1 MTAVPFERVYCGTV
15 STPKRKFWVRGL
27 RILTGSKYCL
37 MATLL
42 RVLIALIIAATL
54 GACHQSAPEP
64 VSLNYLR
71 LGWIPPYELS
81 ETEALS
87 RKFTRETGIGLRHF
101 RGVQGETLD
110 QLALTRKLLQEGGS
124 GPDVLQIDVTWLGV
138 LQGDLTDLRPYFAGE
153 GSSMGPGVASSYVV
167 GGKVAAIPY
176 QNHVGV
182 LEYRADLLRE
192 YGYDHPPRTW
202 DALERMAA
210 RIQTSERA
218 KGNQD
223 FWGYVWPGA
232 AAESLSCNALEWQ
245 VAEGGGRIIE
255 NDGTISVN
263 NAAAIRAWQRA
274 RRWIGWISP
283 LSTVEY
289 REFDATNVF
298 DSGRAAFARVW
309 GAEPRGFSTNREQL
323 RLTHGGGKLPV
334 GKVGYTT
341 LPSGS
346 TASAG
351 TLGGLG
357 LAVSKHSL
365 HPREDAALI
374 RFLLREQIESI
385 EKGAVPNLS
394 TQVVVY
400 DVAPIVDS
408 HDNPEKSGPLKAIV
422 ISRPSSVA
430 ASSYEQV
437 TRAYFGAVHSVLT
450 GQRHAPESAAELEKD
465 LVKITGFRTGPPAKN

>member
-1 MTAVPFERVYCGTV
+1 MTAVPFKRVYCGTV

-27 RILTGSKYCL
+27 GILTGSKYCL

-54 GACHQSAPEP
+54 GACDQSAPEP

-87 RKFTRETGIGLRHF
+87 RKFTRETGMGIRHF

-153 GSSMGPGVASSYVV
+153 SSSMGPGVASSYVV

-202 DALERMAA
+202 VELERMAA

-232 AAESLSCNALEWQ
+232 AAESLTCNALEWQ

-274 RRWIGWISP
+274 SRWIGWISP
-283 LSTVEY
+283 PSTVEY

-309 GAEPRGFSTNREQL
+309 GAEPSGFSTNREQL

-357 LAVSKHSL
+357 LAVSKYSL

-385 EKGAVPNLS
+385 EKGDVPNLS
-394 TQVVVY
+394 TEVVVY

-408 HDNPEKSGPLKAIV
+408 HDNPEKSGPVKAIV
-422 ISRPSSVA
+422 ISRPSSIA

>member
-1 MTAVPFERVYCGTV
+1 M
-15 STPKRKFWVRGL
+15 
-27 RILTGSKYCL
+27 
-37 MATLL
+37 
-42 RVLIALIIAATL
+42 LIPLFIAATL
-54 GACHQSAPEP
+54 SACHQPAPEP
-64 VSLNYLR
+64 LTLNYLR
-71 LGWIPPYELS
+71 LGWIPPYELPA
-81 ETEALS
+81 TEALS
-87 RKFTRETGIGLRHF
+87 RKFTRETGVGLRHL
-101 RGVQGETLD
+101 RGVQEETLD
-110 QLALTRKLLQEGGS
+110 QLTLTRQLLQEGGS

-138 LQGDLTDLRPYFAGE
+138 LQEDLTDLRPYFTAE
-153 GSSMGPGVASSYVV
+153 SLSMGPGVASSYIV
-167 GGKVAAIPY
+167 GGKVVAIPY
-176 QNHVGV
+176 QNQVGV

-202 DALERMAA
+202 DELERMAV

-218 KGNQD
+218 KGKED

-232 AAESLSCNALEWQ
+232 AAESLTCNALEWQ

-255 NDGTISVN
+255 SDGTISVN
-263 NAAAIRAWQRA
+263 NPAAIRAWQRA

-283 LSTVEY
+283 PSTVEY
-289 REFDATNVF
+289 REIDSTNVF
-298 DSGRAAFARVW
+298 DSGRAVFARDW
-309 GAEPRGFSTNREQL
+309 GAEPGGFSTNREQL
-323 RLTHGGGKLPV
+323 RLLHWGGKLPI

-341 LPSGS
+341 LPGGS

-357 LAVSKHSL
+357 LAVSRYSL

-385 EKGAVPNLS
+385 GKGTVPNLS
-394 TQVVVY
+394 TQLVFY

-408 HDNPEKSGPLKAIV
+408 HINSEKSGPLKAIV
-422 ISRPSSVA
+422 ISRPSNVA
-430 ASSYEQV
+430 ARSYEQV

-450 GQRHAPESAAELEKD
+450 GQRHAPEGAAELEKY

>member
-1 MTAVPFERVYCGTV
+1 MV
-15 STPKRKFWVRGL
+15 SKF
-27 RILTGSKYCL
+27 CL
-37 MATLL
+37 MATRL
-42 RVLIALIIAATL
+42 RVLIALLIAATL
-54 GACHQSAPEP
+54 VACHQSAPKP

-87 RKFTRETGIGLRHF
+87 RKFKRETGIGLRHF

-110 QLALTRKLLQEGGS
+110 QLTLTRKLLQEGGS

-138 LQGDLTDLRPYFAGE
+138 LQGELTDLRPYFAGE
-153 GSSMGPGVASSYVV
+153 SSSMGPGVASSYVV

-176 QNHVGV
+176 QNQVGV

-202 DALERMAA
+202 DELERMAA

-274 RRWIGWISP
+274 KRWIGWISP
-283 LSTVEY
+283 PSTVEY

-334 GKVGYTT
+334 DKVGYTT
-341 LPSGS
+341 LPGGS

>member
-1 MTAVPFERVYCGTV
+1 MV
-15 STPKRKFWVRGL
+15 SKF
-27 RILTGSKYCL
+27 CL
-37 MATLL
+37 MATRL
-42 RVLIALIIAATL
+42 RVLVALLIAATL
-54 GACHQSAPEP
+54 VACHQSAPEP

-81 ETEALS
+81 ETDALS
-87 RKFTRETGIGLRHF
+87 RKFKRETGIGLRHF

-110 QLALTRKLLQEGGS
+110 QLTLTRKLLQEGGS

-138 LQGDLTDLRPYFAGE
+138 LQGELTDLRPYFAGE
-153 GSSMGPGVASSYVV
+153 SSSMGPGVASSYVV

-176 QNHVGV
+176 QNQVGV

-202 DALERMAA
+202 DELERMAA

-218 KGNQD
+218 KSNQD

-283 LSTVEY
+283 PSTVEY

-408 HDNPEKSGPLKAIV
+408 NDNPEKSGPLKAIV

-430 ASSYEQV
+430 AGSYEQV